1 MALGAAVAAG
11 DLNACRLA
19 ANGKPCGFRRQALAS
34 SDRLGQG
41 LASAAARLLS
51 PRFVDFVGPL
61 GRVGKDEHLVT
72 SDLQKAAAD
81 RHRLLAAASLDPD
94 DARLERGQQRR
105 MSGQDAHDA
114 LGTRRHDHIDGLFGE
129 HFTLG
134 SDDLHAQRHTYRIAR
149 SRVRAFARTR
159 EYVISAQTLT
169 SPMATRLH
177 YAWVVAGV
185 TFLALLASAG
195 INATRAVLVLP
206 LEREFGWDRAAIS
219 LALSI
224 NLLLFGLCGP
234 FAGALMARFGVRR
247 VMLVALS
254 TLAVGVGLSALMT
267 NVWQLI
273 GLWGILVGA
282 GSGSMA
288 LVLGATV
295 ATRWFVKRRGLIT
308 GIFAASTATGQLIF
322 LPEQAALVEAAGW
335 RTAVVLVAA
344 VALSVA
350 ALVAVLMRDDPR
362 QKGLQ
367 PYGVEGESTPGSAAV
382 PARGNP
388 FGLAVDTLVEC
399 AARRDFW
406 LLAGSFAI
414 CGATTVGLIAVH
426 LIPASVEHGL
436 TEVTAAGMLAAMG
449 VFDLVG
455 TTLSGWL
462 SDRWD
467 PRKLLV
473 WYYTLRGIALLFLP
487 AAYDAGVP
495 ALAAFVVF
503 YGLDWV
509 ATVPPTVR
517 LVADRFGKERVG
529 PVFGWVF
536 AAHQLGGSV
545 AAFSAGALHTWLGD
559 YLVAFVTAGVLC
571 LLAAGLIVGLNRPT
585 APALILRPLA
595 TDH

>member
-1 MALGAAVAAG
+1 
-11 DLNACRLA
+11 
-19 ANGKPCGFRRQALAS
+19 
-34 SDRLGQG
+34 
-41 LASAAARLLS
+41 
-51 PRFVDFVGPL
+51 
-61 GRVGKDEHLVT
+61 
-72 SDLQKAAAD
+72 
-81 RHRLLAAASLDPD
+81 
-94 DARLERGQQRR
+94 
-105 MSGQDAHDA
+105 
-114 LGTRRHDHIDGLFGE
+114 
-129 HFTLG
+129 
-134 SDDLHAQRHTYRIAR
+134 
-149 SRVRAFARTR
+149 
-159 EYVISAQTLT
+159 
-169 SPMATRLH
+169 MATRLH

-234 FAGALMARFGVRR
+234 FAGALMTRFGVRR

-254 TLAVGVGLSALMT
+254 TLAVAVGLSALMT
-267 NVWQLI
+267 NVWQLV
-273 GLWGILVGA
+273 GLWGVLVGA

-308 GIFAASTATGQLIF
+308 GIFAASTATGQLVF
-322 LPEQAALVEAAGW
+322 LPEQAAIVEAAGW

-350 ALVAVLMRDDPR
+350 ALVAFLMRDDPR
-362 QKGLQ
+362 QKGIQ
-367 PYGVEGESTPGSAAV
+367 AYGAADEHMPL
-382 PARGNP
+382 PATVKGNP
-388 FGLAVDTLVEC
+388 FGLAVATLREC
-399 AARRDFW
+399 AAQRDFW

-436 TEVTAAGMLAAMG
+436 PEVAAAGMLAAMG

-487 AAYDAGVP
+487 WAYDTGVP

-545 AAFSAGALHTWLGD
+545 AAFGAGALHTWFGD
-559 YLVAFVTAGVLC
+559 YLVAFMTAGVLC